1 MIEEWRVI
9 ADFPAYAVS
18 SLGRVKRIAPTAR
31 YRVTGKVLNSKPGPG
46 GYIMASLYRDGQ
58 HFSRSVHSLVC
69 EAFHGP
75 KPSKVHQAAHA
86 DGCSTN
92 NRADNL
98 SWKLPAANIRD
109 KNAHGTMPRGDRHH
123 ARRRPAGLA
132 RGERNGGGGKLTES
146 WVRAIRAD
154 TRINRLIAEDYGVSK
169 SMIAMIKRREAWAHV
184 D

>member
-1 MIEEWRVI
+1 VSEEWRTI
-9 ADFPAYAVS
+9 AAYPAYAVS

-31 YRVTGKVLNSKPGPG
+31 YRVTGKVLNSKPGPS
-46 GYIMASLYRDGQ
+46 GYIMVSLYRDGQ
-58 HFSRSVHSLVC
+58 HHSQSVHSLVC
-69 EAFHGP
+69 EAFHGF
-75 KPSKVHQAAHA
+75 KPSSAHQAAHG
-86 DGCSTN
+86 DGYSTN

-98 SWKLPAANIRD
+98 SWKLPSANIND

-123 ARRRPAGLA
+123 ARVKPCGLA
-132 RGERNGGGGKLTES
+132 RGERNGGGGKLTEN

-154 TRINRLIAEDYGVSK
+154 ARTNRLIADDYGVSK